1 MMRPVYHH
9 RRAPARSS
17 APDPELLKALARAIV
32 AARAAGSILRR
43 HWQDRDFTIASKG
56 RNNPVTS
63 ADLEANRAIAGLLRD
78 AFPAYGWLSE
88 ETEDDE
94 ARLQCARVWI
104 VDPLDGTKEFISGV
118 PEFSIAIALA
128 ERGEPVL
135 GVTYNPVRREMFWAA
150 RGLGCH
156 LNRRRVRVSRTRT
169 LRRATVLASRSETAR
184 GEWQV
189 FHGQVKVSPTGS
201 VAYKLAMVAAG
212 MGDATFTRLPKNE
225 WDIAA
230 GTALILEAGG
240 CVTGLDGE
248 PVKLNQP
255 NVRLPGLIASNR
267 ALFPQLARL
276 ARMASRA
283 GARVHQRDST

>member
-1 MMRPVYHH
+1 M
-9 RRAPARSS
+9 
-17 APDPELLKALARAIV
+17 PDPELLKALAGAIA
-32 AARAAGSILRR
+32 AARTAGSILRR
-43 HWQDRDFTIASKG
+43 YWHDRDFTIGSKG

-88 ETEDDE
+88 ETEDDQT
-94 ARLQCARVWI
+94 RLQCARVWI
-104 VDPLDGTKEFISGV
+104 VDPLDGTKEFITGV

-128 ERGEPVL
+128 EHGEPIL

-212 MGDATFTRLPKNE
+212 IGDATFTRLPKNE

-267 ALFPQLARL
+267 ALYPKLARL
-276 ARMASRA
+276 ARVASA
-283 GARVHQRDST
+283 AGGARVHQRDST

>member
-1 MMRPVYHH
+1 V
-9 RRAPARSS
+9 
-17 APDPELLKALARAIV
+17 PDPELVKALARAIV

-43 HWQDRDFTIASKG
+43 HWHDRDFTIASKG

-88 ETEDDE
+88 ETEDDQT
-94 ARLQCARVWI
+94 RLQCARVWI
-104 VDPLDGTKEFISGV
+104 VDPLDGTKEFIAGV

-128 ERGEPVL
+128 HEGEPVL
-135 GVTYNPVRREMFWAA
+135 GVTYNPVRHEMFWAA

-184 GEWQV
+184 GEWQI
-189 FHGQVKVSPTGS
+189 FHGQVRVSPTGS

-255 NVRLPGLIASNR
+255 NVKLPGLIASNR
-267 ALFPQLARL
+267 ALYPQLARL
-276 ARMASRA
+276 AHVASRSG
-283 GARVHQRDST
+283 GARVHQRDSI

>member
-1 MMRPVYHH
+1 MRPVYHH

-17 APDPELLKALARAIV
+17 APDPELLKALARAIA

-43 HWQDRDFTIASKG
+43 HWHDRDFTIASKG

-63 ADLEANRAIAGLLRD
+63 ADLEANRVIAGLLRD

-88 ETEDDE
+88 ETEDDQT
-94 ARLQCARVWI
+94 RLQCARVWI

-128 ERGEPVL
+128 EQGEPVL

-201 VAYKLAMVAAG
+201 VAYKLVMVAAG

-240 CVTGLDGE
+240 CVAGLDGE

-255 NVRLPGLIASNR
+255 NVKLPGLIASNR
-267 ALFPQLARL
+267 ALYPQLARL
-276 ARMASRA
+276 ARVAARA
-283 GARVHQRDST
+283 GGVRVDQRDST

>member
-1 MMRPVYHH
+1 MRPVYHH
-9 RRAPARSS
+9 RRAPARNS
-17 APDPELLKALARAIV
+17 APDPELVKALARAIV

-43 HWQDRDFTIASKG
+43 HWHDRDFEIASKG
-56 RNNPVTS
+56 HNNPVTS

-88 ETEDDE
+88 ESEDDKT
-94 ARLQCARVWI
+94 RLQCARVWI
-104 VDPLDGTKEFISGV
+104 VDPLDGTKEFIAGV
-118 PEFSIAIALA
+118 PEFSVAIALA
-128 ERGEPVL
+128 QEGEPVL

-189 FHGQVKVSPTGS
+189 FHGQLRVSPTGS

-248 PVKLNQP
+248 PVRLNQP

-267 ALFPQLARL
+267 LLYPKLARL
-276 ARMASRA
+276 ARVSMGRA
-283 GARVHQRDST
+283 APVHHREST

>member
-1 MMRPVYHH
+1 MRPVYHP
-9 RRAPARSS
+9 RRAPLRNS
-17 APDPELLKALARAIV
+17 APDPELVKALARAIV

-43 HWQDRDFTIASKG
+43 YWHDRDFKIASKG

-78 AFPAYGWLSE
+78 EFPAYGWLSE
-88 ETEDDE
+88 ETEDDKT
-94 ARLQCARVWI
+94 RLQCARVWI

-128 ERGEPVL
+128 EAGEPVL

-184 GEWQV
+184 GEWLV
-189 FHGQVKVSPTGS
+189 FHGQLKVSATGS

-240 CVTGLDGE
+240 RVTGLDGE
-248 PVKLNQP
+248 PVRLNQP
-255 NVRLPGLIASNR
+255 NVKLPGLIASNR
-267 ALFPQLARL
+267 LLYPQLARL
-276 ARMASRA
+276 ARVSSRNAASAHHR
-283 GARVHQRDST
+283 